1 MRRRVALVVLA
12 AVLGGCVASEA
23 APSERGVAATGG
35 SGATDAVDAAG
46 ATATGPT
53 GTSAI
58 GVTGSGSSL
67 PDPEEHVSLKAIP
80 LARALEET
88 VAANREAISRWTTSG
103 GSAEWPVAE
112 DVVLLTLYEQRIY
125 RALARHA
132 RLAERV
138 VGRLPHQLGV
148 EARTT
153 FVAGRALYEHFTPV
167 EHVPDFR
174 IRKPESA
181 DALLSY
187 FREGERRFGVAW
199 QVLAAVMMTETRMGR
214 IRSSSSAGAQG
225 PMQFLPS
232 TWDAYGLGGDIH
244 DPHDAVL
251 GAANYLDASGAPE
264 DYRRALYAY
273 NPVDAYVTAVWSYA
287 KVMMRDPNAYY
298 SFYNWQIFV
307 RTTHGDVRLSGP
319 GFPV

>member
-1 MRRRVALVVLA
+1 MKRVTALVLLAVL
-12 AVLGGCVASEA
+12 LGGCVASEA
-23 APSERGVAATGG
+23 APSDRAAAVAEGPGTGFGEAVDADATGATGG
-35 SGATDAVDAAG
+35 TGAG
-46 ATATGPT
+46 AA
-53 GTSAI
+53 
-58 GVTGSGSSL
+58 L
-67 PDPEEHVSLKAIP
+67 PDPEERVPLTP
-80 LARALEET
+80 VRLARVLEDT
-88 VAANREAISRWTTSG
+88 VTANRDAISRWATSG
-103 GSAEWPVAE
+103 GSARWPVAE

-125 RALARHA
+125 RVLAQHA
-132 RLAERV
+132 RLADRV
-138 VGRLPHQLGV
+138 VRRLPHQLGV

-153 FVAGRALYEHFTPV
+153 FTAGRALYEHFTPV
-167 EHVPDFR
+167 KRVPDFR

-181 DALLSY
+181 DALLSS
-187 FREGERRFGVAW
+187 FRQGEDRFGVAW
-199 QVLAAVMMTETRMGR
+199 QVLAAVMLVETRMGR

-251 GAANYLDASGAPE
+251 GAANYLNASGAPE

-298 SFYNWQIFV
+298 AFYNWQIFV